1 MPWTIPTAKAIFGR
15 MASAMEQNLILLTA
29 EKGLATSAAK
39 ISLAVR
45 SAQGVISNLLA
56 PIAGEI
62 RSLHDHQAWWGR
74 QYMPDSADDEEMILR
89 HASIWGVEGR
99 AAVKAKG
106 SVLVEGDAG
115 TVIASGITLTA
126 GNAQS
131 YITTAGGVIDAGGTL
146 TVTAQATAAGA
157 TGNLA
162 AGVLLTTDAT
172 IDGISRVSVLTAF
185 VGGLDAE
192 TPDEIKAAYLRR
204 IRMPPMGGA
213 ASDYF
218 TWVSE
223 VAAPYAVATVEDW
236 IGRGSLGVVVV
247 MKNADGTPR
256 AATEEELA
264 TIAAYL
270 GASGSQ
276 TGVRPVTAR
285 TIPLAAT
292 LVAIPISVRL
302 RPDTA
307 LTRAAVEA
315 AFNRFILT
323 IGDEDDDQNAS
334 PIGAI
339 IEPSRISE
347 AISSATAEY
356 AHDLVVPAAAY
367 TLSGTQC
374 PVAGPITWLD

>member
-1 MPWTIPTAKAIFGR
+1 MPWPIPPASSIFNR

-29 EKGLATSAAK
+29 AKGLTASVSR

-45 SAQGVISNLLA
+45 SAQGVFSNLFA

-89 HASIWGVEGR
+89 HAGIWGVEGR

-106 SVLVEGDAG
+106 AVLIDGAAG
-115 TVIASGITLTA
+115 TGVASGLILSA
-126 GNAQS
+126 GNAQT
-131 YITTAGGVIDAGGTL
+131 YVTTSGGTLDAGGTL
-146 TVTAQATAAGA
+146 AVTAEAVNAGA
-157 TGNLA
+157 PGNLA
-162 AGVLLTTDAT
+162 AG
-172 IDGISRVSVLTAF
+172 IILTADTSPDGLSRF
-185 VGGLDAE
+185 TVSASFAGGLDAE
-192 TPDEIKAAYLRR
+192 TPEEIKASYLRR

-213 ASDYF
+213 AQDYF
-218 TWVSE
+218 TWVSD
-223 VAAPYAVATVEDW
+223 VASPYAVATVEDW

-256 AATEEELA
+256 QATPEELA
-264 TIAAYL
+264 TIGTHL
-270 GASGSQ
+270 GVYGSQ

-285 TIPLAAT
+285 TIPVAGI
-292 LVAIPISVRL
+292 LVPVPISVRL

-315 AFNRFILT
+315 AFLRFVLT
-323 IGDEDDDQNAS
+323 IGDEDDDQNAG
-334 PIGAI
+334 PIGAF

-356 AHDLVVPAAAY
+356 GHDLVVPAARYKLGVAE
-367 TLSGTQC
+367 C
-374 PVAGPITWLD
+374 PIAGSITWLS